1 VDSGKWAVS
10 SGRWRENCG
19 RCTVDREQW
28 TGDRGIGQLIVDS
41 GEREK
46 TVDGAQWIENRRQW
60 EVGS

>member
-1 VDSGKWAVS
+1 M
-10 SGRWRENCG
+10 
-19 RCTVDREQW
+19 DREQW